1 MSPTRPN
8 NVSSMYPCLPLSKN
22 SYSVISAFCT
32 EDNIPQ
38 CISYIN
44 QVRKFEIIPVLLG
57 ATGLT
62 LYRSSSVSFPL
73 QELSS
78 LGLSSPCIGAASPGR
93 PGLNTVSTLNA
104 MYQMVQIHRRSMSAL
119 EELEKEHLK
128 KSSSLEHMQ
137 TNNSRL
143 KACMS

>member
-1 MSPTRPN
+1 MSEFVWREALN
-8 NVSSMYPCLPLSKN
+8 
-22 SYSVISAFCT
+22 YSGRLI
-32 EDNIPQ
+32 
-38 CISYIN
+38 
-44 QVRKFEIIPVLLG
+44 
-57 ATGLT
+57 ATGLI

-78 LGLSSPCIGAASPGR
+78 LGLSSPCIGATSAGR
-93 PGLNTVSTLNA
+93 PSLDTVLALNA
-104 MYQMVQIHRRSMSAL
+104 MYEMVQIHRRSMNTL

-143 KACMS
+143 KARMSSSRNEQLQADI